1 MWPVNEPH
9 SSSFRVITCLLLLA
23 AFLGTAWFMASWA
36 EQSRGLSFGPVFTV
50 VSLLEVIVGLGVL
63 LGLTE
68 DLQDSHDESLKR
80 KHTA

>member
-9 SSSFRVITCLLLLA
+9 SSTFRIITCLLLFA
-23 AFLGTAWFMASWA
+23 AFLSTAWLLASWA

-63 LGLTE
+63 LGMTE
-68 DLQDSHDESLKR
+68 ELQDSHDESMER